1 MLITLMRHGDAAA
14 TAPSDALRPLTGSGR
29 REVQVV
35 AGLLGSH
42 SLPDA
47 IISSPYLRARQTAA
61 IVAETNQLLI
71 APQWPEITPLG
82 SIDTVMELVFQQTN
96 PVFLVFHMPLI
107 AQLIYALTGER
118 INVPTASV
126 FTMALPAGQMTGAK
140 MLWKL

>member
-1 MLITLMRHGDAAA
+1 MLITLMRHGAAAA
-14 TAPSDALRPLTGSGR
+14 TAPTDALRPLTDSGR

-82 SIDTVMELVFQQTN
+82 SIDTVMELVLQQTN
-96 PVFLVFHMPLI
+96 PVFLVFHIL
-107 AQLIYALTGER
+107 
-118 INVPTASV
+118 
-126 FTMALPAGQMTGAK
+126 
-140 MLWKL
+140 